1 MKYEKCN
8 TEWRSLVIMEWIP
21 ETLYLKRFVIA
32 MALGAL
38 VGIEREFSGK
48 PAGLRTQMLVSG
60 SAALFMILGFT
71 ILEAYTDDMGHG
83 VRMDPSRIIQAIVA
97 GVSFLGAGT
106 IFRSRQGNQV
116 EGLTTAASI
125 LMSAAVGIACG
136 LGKIGLA
143 AAVSVMVLLALRGL
157 AVVEYFMSMKPKQKD
172 NKKP

>member
-1 MKYEKCN
+1 
-8 TEWRSLVIMEWIP
+8 MEFTNNMDWIP
-21 ETLYLKRFVIA
+21 ETLYLKRFVMA
-32 MALGAL
+32 MVLGAL

-60 SAALFMILGFT
+60 SAALFMMLGFS
-71 ILEAYTDDMGHG
+71 ILEAYAVDIGDG

-106 IFRSRQGNQV
+106 IFRSGRGSRV

-125 LMSAAVGIACG
+125 LMSAGVGISCG
-136 LGKIGLA
+136 LGKVGLA

-157 AVVEYFMSMKPKQKD
+157 AVVEYFMSMKPKRNGSK
-172 NKKP
+172 NP

>member
-1 MKYEKCN
+1 MD
-8 TEWRSLVIMEWIP
+8 WIP
-21 ETLYLKRFVIA
+21 DALYMKRFVVA

-60 SAALFMILGFT
+60 SAALFMMLGFT
-71 ILEAYTDDMGHG
+71 ILEAYADDMGEA

-106 IFRSRQGNQV
+106 IFRSGRGSQV

-125 LMSAAVGIACG
+125 LMSAAVGIASG
-136 LGKIGLA
+136 LGKVGLA
-143 AAVSVMVLLALRGL
+143 AAVSVLVLLALRGL
-157 AVVEYFMSMKPKQKD
+157 ALVEYFMSMKPKNDKTQ
-172 NKKP
+172 N